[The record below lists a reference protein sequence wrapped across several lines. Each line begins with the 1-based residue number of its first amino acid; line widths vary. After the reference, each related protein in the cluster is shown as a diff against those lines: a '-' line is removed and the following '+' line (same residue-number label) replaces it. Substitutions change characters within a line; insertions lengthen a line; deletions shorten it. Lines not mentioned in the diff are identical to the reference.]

1 MYEREAVEHLE
12 SCCRCKYFLCEAVF
26 EQGVCR
32 QAEPRAYAFASDF
45 HHVCQRCVQALRL
58 AVEFQ
63 VPEHLCD
70 AGLDGAFVYH
80 GFMSCCKLYP
90 ANVPMQLTKV
100 AIKS

>member
-1 MYEREAVEHLE
+1 MRSGYVAVVGKANAGKSTLIN
-12 SCCRCKYFLCEAVF
+12 V
-26 EQGVCR
+26 
-32 QAEPRAYAFASDF
+32 
-45 HHVCQRCVQALRL
+45 L

-63 VPEHLCD
+63 FPEHLCD